1 MEKHLFIPYSL
12 FSILTVVS
20 IKNSDNK
27 NRNNRKYP
35 LKDMIILN
43 ILKFKKV
50 CRKKIEKIR
59 LENQDEHLKQ
69 KISNI
74 EMKYGF
80 AIKRESIF
88 YRYSGSIPFNL
99 S

>member
-1 MEKHLFIPYSL
+1 MEKHLFIPYSMS
-12 FSILTVVS
+12 FVFTDVS
-20 IKNSDNK
+20 VKRSDDKNGNDK
-27 NRNNRKYP
+27 KYP

-69 KISNI
+69 KISSI

-88 YRYSGSIPFNL
+88 YRYSGSIPFNF